1 MTELLRVENLTKR
14 FEGLAANQDI
24 DVSLNVGE
32 IRSIIGPNGAG
43 KTTLIS
49 LISGHLTPSSG
60 SLIYQ
65 GEKINRFSVSKRAR
79 RGIVRKFQTPSVFP
93 ELEVAENVELSVIAS
108 GSVCGKRTSRV
119 AEVLELVRLTSL
131 ARVQAK
137 ALSHG
142 QRQWL
147 EMALLLGANARLLLL
162 DEPTAGM
169 TSEETHAT
177 GGLINELT
185 HELKL
190 SAIIIEHDINFIRD
204 LDAPVTVL
212 HLGKVFAEGSF
223 AEIAANDHVRNIYL
237 GTE

>member
-1 MTELLRVENLTKR
+1 MR
-14 FEGLAANQDI
+14 A
-24 DVSLNVGE
+24 
-32 IRSIIGPNGAG
+32 RSGRSSVPNGAG
-43 KTTLIS
+43 KTTLIGM
-49 LISGHLTPSSG
+49 ISGHLTPTSG
-60 SLIYQ
+60 ALIYR
-65 GEKINRFSVSKRAR
+65 GENINRFSVPKRAQ

-93 ELEVAENVELSVIAS
+93 ELDVARNIELSVIAS
-108 GSVCGKRTSRV
+108 GSAPGKRAARV
-119 AEVLELVRLTSL
+119 DPRKRAARVDEVLDLVRLTAQ
-131 ARVQAK
+131 ARAPAK

-147 EMALLLGANARLLLL
+147 EIALLLGADARLLLL

-169 TSEETHAT
+169 TGEETQAT
-177 GGLINELT
+177 GRLINELT

-204 LDAPVTVL
+204 LDAPITVL

-223 AEIAANDHVRNIYL
+223 AEIAANEHVRNIYL